1 MRTSVRAILLSC
13 SLLTSVTLSAQ
24 THNWTIDPKDYGY
37 DCEVNAVVFM
47 GSVEVTTGT
56 LGAFVG
62 STCRGF
68 ADGIYFPGTG
78 KTIFSVRCYSD
89 TTLPETITFRYF
101 NPVDNSFH
109 NINETVTF
117 VPDVQLGN
125 ALSPLLF
132 HRCDPVEILS
142 QPSNRSMCA
151 VTGNASFSI
160 TAGGDSP
167 YTYQWKYN
175 TGTEWINVTDGA
187 PSGAIYSG
195 QNTTTLGV
203 SGITAAGEYQF
214 TCFIT
219 NCHEWS
225 NITSNVATLTVN
237 SLPVATASNNG
248 PVCTGNSVNLTGGPS
263 GMAGYLW
270 TGPNGFTSTLQN
282 PQVSASASTLM
293 AGTYTLIISDANGCT
308 DTELTTVTV
317 TVLPTATISYGGNP
331 FCRSLM
337 TAQPVTLS
345 GTGSYTGGTFSSAP
359 AGLSINPST
368 GAIMPGTSTAGTYTV
383 TYTIPASGGC
393 SAVPVTTGVTIT
405 AVPTATIS
413 YSGNPFCRSLTT
425 AQSVTLTGTG
435 AYAGG
440 TYSSAPAGLSINTS
454 TGAITPGSSIAG
466 VYTVTYTIPASGGC
480 SAVPVNTVVTITA
493 VPTAIIS
500 YAGNPFCRSVTTAQP
515 VTLMGTGPY
524 TGGTFSSA
532 PEGLSINSSTG
543 AITPGTS
550 AAGSYTVIYIIPAS
564 GGCTA
569 IPVTTGVTI
578 TSVPTATI
586 SYGGNPFCRSIT
598 TSQPVTITGTGA
610 YTGGTYSSIPSGLSI
625 NSSTGAIIPGTSTAG
640 TYTVTYTIPE
650 SGGCSTVPVT
660 TGVTI
665 TAVPTAA
672 ISYAGNPFCRSLTTS
687 QPATIT
693 GTGAY
698 TGGAY
703 SSIPAG
709 LSINTSTGAIIPSTS
724 TSGTYTVTYTIP
736 ASGGCSAVPVNTV
749 VTITVVPTATIS
761 YAGNPFCRS
770 VTTAQ
775 PVTLMG
781 TGAYAGG
788 TYSSSPSGLS
798 INAST
803 GAITPGTSTTGT
815 FTVTY
820 TIPSSGGC
828 GIVTTTTPVTINP
841 LPAAITGGNS
851 VCVGSAITL
860 NSSPAGGTWSSSVPA
875 VAVINS
881 SSGLVT
887 GVSQGISVITYR
899 LPTGCSVSIEITV
912 LPADWHF
919 VPGDFDYDGT
929 VTAMVNMESK
939 ASVPGF
945 LAAYSGE
952 DCRGY
957 AGSTYNSSTGNYIYE
972 LICYSNE
979 VSGDVLTFKY
989 FDPVKNVVYDM
1000 DRTVDF
1006 VPGMDVG
1013 TESSPVIMEIGVN
1026 LNMSFPGGWTWF
1038 SVNIALDNMT
1048 LNFILSSLASP
1059 GDYIKSQTSS
1069 STYYAGY
1076 GWFGSLNTIEPTKL
1090 YKIKVQ
1096 NTYAIKFSGK
1106 PVDVGTTPISLA
1118 SGWNWIGYLPQS
1130 SLPIKDALATLSFVT
1145 GDYIKDQFFSST
1157 YYSSIPG
1164 WFGNL
1169 NTMSPAAGYML
1180 RITNSGTLRYPQ
1192 SGKKGDDNNT
1202 EKNEVQFN
1210 LNEFEFNGSLTAK
1223 VMMDGVAGGSENDL
1237 LYAYVNNEIRGV
1249 IGGDHFKPGDTWLYS
1264 LMIHSNVAQGEIVE
1278 FKYFDADKNKYY
1290 DCKETITFTS
1300 DMVMADALKPLELNF
1315 SDSDVRDNFAEE
1327 LKLRTY
1333 PNPFGQDLN
1342 IEYDLNNS
1350 CHVRITVLDVFGRV
1364 IRTLLDQTQEPDHY
1378 LFRWNSDLPPYGI
1391 YFIKFEAGHRH
1402 IIQKAIVR

>member
-151 VTGNASFSI
+151 VTGNGSFSI

-393 SAVPVTTGVTIT
+393 SAVPV
-405 AVPTATIS
+405 
-413 YSGNPFCRSLTT
+413 
-425 AQSVTLTGTG
+425 
-435 AYAGG
+435 
-440 TYSSAPAGLSINTS
+440 
-454 TGAITPGSSIAG
+454 
-466 VYTVTYTIPASGGC
+466 
-480 SAVPVNTVVTITA
+480 NTVVTITA

-586 SYGGNPFCRSIT
+586 SYGGNPFCRS
-598 TSQPVTITGTGA
+598 
-610 YTGGTYSSIPSGLSI
+610 
-625 NSSTGAIIPGTSTAG
+625 
-640 TYTVTYTIPE
+640 
-650 SGGCSTVPVT
+650 
-660 TGVTI
+660 
-665 TAVPTAA
+665 
-672 ISYAGNPFCRSLTTS
+672 FTTS